1 MKLRIQKAPWTVMLV
16 GALFALLALLAVLQY
31 RWLGEVSQGERERMQ
46 ANLKVAAS
54 HFTEDIDRELTRA
67 YLTFQMDTALSPD
80 QTGQYYAGCMA
91 RWAVAAAY
99 PRIVR
104 SLFLAETTDGRQV
117 TLTRFNSTS
126 GKFEKTDWPPE
137 LDRLRR
143 SFGQQSQPGV
153 SGLARIIHIS
163 SSPIDD
169 EIPALMIPL
178 VTLPAMRGDPNAKG
192 LGNLGNLGNLGHLS
206 QSMIATKTVESLSL
220 AFSFRKKH
228 NGFTAPLPLGF
239 AIVVLDLDYISQELI
254 PELAN
259 RYFSSGGALD
269 YNLAIVSRRD
279 AARVIYKSEPAS
291 DPLIHSPDA
300 TEELF
305 ALRLDKIG
313 SLLPDS
319 LLAERGVDGTHT
331 GRLAYRVFSLQQ
343 GEKGAVNP
351 LASESEGRWQLLLKH
366 RAGSL
371 ETVVASSRRRNLI
384 ASSGILVLLAV
395 SLTIIMLSVQRAQR
409 LARQQMEFVAG
420 VSHELRTPLAVI
432 CSAGENLA
440 DGVIDD
446 RQQIRRYGEVIRNEG
461 RRLTEMVEQVL
472 EFAGIQSGRRAYNI
486 SSVDVASVIDR
497 ALLALEPALA
507 NDHFQIEKK
516 IASYLPPVMADS
528 SALSRAIQNLVDNA
542 MKYSGDSRW
551 IGVSARTEVLDGKFE
566 VQIGV
571 SDKGM
576 GIAPAD
582 LPRVFEPFHRGQ
594 ATVAAQIHGNGLGL
608 SLVKHILEA
617 HGGRVD
623 VRSVEGEGSSFTLH
637 LPAAVQTE
645 EVHVAVREVRSD
657 A

>member
-1 MKLRIQKAPWTVMLV
+1 
-16 GALFALLALLAVLQY
+16 
-31 RWLGEVSQGERERMQ
+31 
-46 ANLKVAAS
+46 
-54 HFTEDIDRELTRA
+54 
-67 YLTFQMDTALSPD
+67 
-80 QTGQYYAGCMA
+80 MA
-91 RWAVAAAY
+91 RWADAAAY

-104 SLFLAETTDGRQV
+104 SLLLAETKDGGQLA
-117 TLTRFNSTS
+117 LTRFNSNS
-126 GKFEKTDWPPE
+126 GRFEKTDWPPE
-137 LDRLRR
+137 LDRLRG
-143 SFGQQSQPGV
+143 SFDQQSQPGV
-153 SGLARIIHIS
+153 PGLARIIHIS

-178 VTLPAMRGDPNAKG
+178 VTLPATPGGGDAKG
-192 LGNLGNLGNLGHLS
+192 PVNPGQLS
-206 QSMIATKTVESLSL
+206 QSMIATKTIESLSL
-220 AFSFRKKH
+220 AFSVRKKQ

-239 AIVVLDLDYISQELI
+239 AIVVLDLDYISRELI
-254 PELAN
+254 PELAR

-279 AARVIYKSEPAS
+279 AARVIYNS
-291 DPLIHSPDA
+291 DPSGPLFPSPDA
-300 TEELF
+300 TAELF

-319 LLAERGVDGTHT
+319 LIAGGGVDGAHT
-331 GRLAYRVFSLQQ
+331 GKLAYRVFSFQQ
-343 GEKGAVNP
+343 GDKAPAANP
-351 LASESEGRWQLLLKH
+351 MASEAEGRWQLLLKH

-446 RQQIRRYGEVIRNEG
+446 RQQIQRYGDVIRNEG

-472 EFAGIQSGRRAYNI
+472 EFAGIQSGRKAYNI
-486 SSVDVASVIDR
+486 SSVDVASVIER
-497 ALLALEPALA
+497 ALLALEAALA
-507 NDHFQIEKK
+507 SEHFKIEKQV
-516 IASYLPPVMADS
+516 ASYLPPVMADS
-528 SALSRAIQNLVDNA
+528 SALSRAIQNLLDNA

-566 VQIGV
+566 VQIAV

-582 LPRVFEPFHRGQ
+582 MLRVFEPFHRGQ
-594 ATVAAQIHGNGLGL
+594 ATVAAQIHGSGLGL

-623 VRSVEGEGSSFTLH
+623 VRSVEGQGSAFTLH
-637 LPAAVQTE
+637 LPA
-645 EVHVAVREVRSD
+645 EVRPATDPTSD
-657 A
+657 V